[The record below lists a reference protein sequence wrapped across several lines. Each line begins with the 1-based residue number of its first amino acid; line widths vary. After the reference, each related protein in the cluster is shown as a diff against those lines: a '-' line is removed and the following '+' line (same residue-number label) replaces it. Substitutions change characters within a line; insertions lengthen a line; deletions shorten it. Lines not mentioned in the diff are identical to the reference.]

1 MCNEEIIK
9 HMEEDMTFRGLSEK
23 TMKSYI
29 WRVSRYMEFH
39 KGKDIAELTEDDIR
53 DFLKYL
59 VEDCKNKRRDV
70 NTYNSAIRF
79 MYGTTL
85 NKVLNLK
92 RIPLF
97 KIQKNKPEVF
107 TKDELK
113 RFFEACDDGFSYSLL
128 YKAMFMTVYGGG
140 LRLSE
145 LCNLK
150 ISDIDS
156 QNMRIL
162 VREGKENKYRYT
174 LLSQKN
180 LEILRE
186 YFKVYRPNHPE
197 GYLFVFPMTHA
208 KYGLSGPEIAFRR
221 IKKKAGISR
230 KVTVHGLRHNFATD
244 LIENGLDILHLQ
256 KLLGHSGIRSTME
269 YLHLANVEKDIVS
282 PLDRLYG
289 SGDENA

>member
-9 HMEEDMTFRGLSEK
+9 HMKEDMTFRGLSGR
-23 TMKSYI
+23 TQKSYI
-29 WRVSRYMEFH
+29 WRVSRYMDFH
-39 KGKDIAELTEDDIR
+39 KGKNIEELTEDDIR
-53 DFLKYL
+53 AFLKYL
-59 VEDCKNKRRDV
+59 VEECKNKRRDV

-97 KIQKNKPEVF
+97 KIQKNKPEMF
-107 TKDELK
+107 TREELK
-113 RFFEACDDGFSYSLL
+113 RFFKACDDGFYYSLL
-128 YKAMFMTVYGGG
+128 YKAMFMTAYGGG

-150 ISDIDS
+150 IKDIDS
-156 QNMRIL
+156 KNMRIL
-162 VREGKENKYRYT
+162 VQEGKGNKYRYT

-186 YFKVYRPNHPE
+186 YFKVYRPNHPD
-197 GYLFVFPMTHA
+197 GYLFVSPMTHA

-221 IKKKAGISR
+221 IRKKAGIMR
-230 KVTVHGLRHNFATD
+230 KVTVHRIT
-244 LIENGLDILHLQ
+244 
-256 KLLGHSGIRSTME
+256 S
-269 YLHLANVEKDIVS
+269 
-282 PLDRLYG
+282 
-289 SGDENA
+289 

>member
-1 MCNEEIIK
+1 MCNEEILK
-9 HMEEDMTFRGLSEK
+9 HMEEDMTFRGLTSG
-23 TMKSYI
+23 TINSYI
-29 WRVSRYMEFH
+29 MRVKRYMKFH
-39 KGKDIAELTEDDIR
+39 EGKDIEELTEDDIR

-59 VEDCKNKRRDV
+59 TKDTNNARRAI

-79 MYGTTL
+79 LYGTTL

-107 TKDELK
+107 TKEELK
-113 RFFEACDDGFSYSLL
+113 RFFEACDDGFYYSLL
-128 YKAMFMTVYGGG
+128 YKAMFMTAYGGG

-156 QNMRIL
+156 ENMRIL
-162 VREGKENKYRYT
+162 VREGKGNKYRYT

-197 GYLFVFPMTHA
+197 GYLFVSPMTNA
-208 KYGLSGPEIAFRR
+208 KYGSSGPEIAFRR
-221 IKKKAGISR
+221 IRKKAGIMR
-230 KVTVHGLRHNFATD
+230 KVTVHRIT
-244 LIENGLDILHLQ
+244 
-256 KLLGHSGIRSTME
+256 S
-269 YLHLANVEKDIVS
+269 
-282 PLDRLYG
+282 
-289 SGDENA
+289 

>member
-9 HMEEDMTFRGLSEK
+9 HMKEDMTFRGLSER

-39 KGKDIAELTEDDIR
+39 KGKNIEELTEDDIR

-59 VEDCKNKRRDV
+59 VEDCKNKRRE
-70 NTYNSAIRF
+70 
-79 MYGTTL
+79 
-85 NKVLNLK
+85 LNLK

-97 KIQKNKPEVF
+97 KIQKNKPEMF
-107 TKDELK
+107 TKEELK
-113 RFFEACDDGFSYSLL
+113 RFFEACNDGFYYSLL

-186 YFKVYRPNHPE
+186 YFKEYRPNHPE
-197 GYLFVFPMTHA
+197 GYLFISPMTHA

-221 IKKKAGISR
+221 IKKKAGITR

-256 KLLGHSGIRSTME
+256 KLLGHSRIRSTME

>member
-1 MCNEEIIK
+1 MCNEEILK

-23 TMKSYI
+23 TIHSYI
-29 WRVSRYMEFH
+29 LRVKRYMKFH
-39 KGKDIAELTEDDIR
+39 EGKEIEKLTEDDIR

-59 VEDCKNKRRDV
+59 TKDTNNARRAI

-113 RFFEACDDGFSYSLL
+113 RFFEACDDGFYYSLL
-128 YKAMFMTVYGGG
+128 YKAMFMTAYGGG

-156 QNMRIL
+156 ENMRIL
-162 VREGKENKYRYT
+162 VREGKGNKYRYT

-197 GYLFVFPMTHA
+197 GYLFVSPMTNA
-208 KYGLSGPEIAFRR
+208 KYGSSGPEIAFRR
-221 IKKKAGISR
+221 IKKKAGITR
-230 KVTVHGLRHNFATD
+230 KVTVHRIT
-244 LIENGLDILHLQ
+244 
-256 KLLGHSGIRSTME
+256 T
-269 YLHLANVEKDIVS
+269 
-282 PLDRLYG
+282 
-289 SGDENA
+289 

>member
-1 MCNEEIIK
+1 MCNEEILK
-9 HMEEDMTFRGLSEK
+9 HMKEDMTFRGLAERTK
-23 TMKSYI
+23 KSYI
-29 WRVSRYMEFH
+29 WRVSRYMNFH
-39 KGKDIAELTEDDIR
+39 KGKDIEKLTEDDIR

-59 VEDCKNKRRDV
+59 VEECKNKRRDV

-97 KIQKNKPEVF
+97 KIQKNKPEMF
-107 TKDELK
+107 TKEELK
-113 RFFEACDDGFSYSLL
+113 DSLKFVRMKDCGL
-128 YKAMFMTVYGGG
+128 KYKAMFMTVYGGG
-140 LRLSE
+140 LRISE
-145 LCNLK
+145 LCNLR
-150 ISDIDS
+150 IQDIDS
-156 QNMRIL
+156 KNMRIL
-162 VREGKENKYRYT
+162 VREGKESKYRYT
-174 LLSQKN
+174 LLSQTN
-180 LEILRE
+180 LDILRE
-186 YFKVYRPNHPE
+186 YFKVYRPNHKE
-197 GYLFVFPMTHA
+197 NYLFISQQTND
-208 KYGLSGPEIAFRR
+208 KYTVSGPEIAFREIR
-221 IKKKAGISR
+221 KKAGIKR

>member
-29 WRVSRYMEFH
+29 LRVKRYMDFH
-39 KGKDIAELTEDDIR
+39 KGKNIEELTEDDIR

-59 VEDCKNKRRDV
+59 VEECKNKRRDV
-70 NTYNSAIRF
+70 NTFNSAIRF

-97 KIQKNKPEVF
+97 KLKKNKPEMF

-113 RFFEACDDGFSYSLL
+113 KFFEACDDERQGLK
-128 YKAMFMTVYGGG
+128 YKALFMTAYGGG
-140 LRLSE
+140 LRASE
-145 LCNLK
+145 VVSLR
-150 ISDIDS
+150 IQDIDS
-156 QNMRIL
+156 KNMRIL
-162 VREGKENKYRYT
+162 VREGKESKYRYT
-174 LLSQKN
+174 LLSQTN
-180 LEILRE
+180 LDILRE
-186 YFKVYRPNHPE
+186 YYKTYQPRHPE
-197 GYLFVFPMTHA
+197 NYLFLAVKNNDHFSIS
-208 KYGLSGPEIAFRR
+208 GLEIAFRKIR
-221 IKKKAGISR
+221 KKIGVTR
-230 KVTVHGLRHNFATD
+230 KITVHGLRHNFATD

-282 PLDRLYG
+282 PLDRVDK